1 MESGWV
7 TAPRW
12 WVGGDAGRCGRARS
26 KTAEGNTQGP
36 GVGEGFLNK
45 EANGRETESHEI
57 QNQNQTKTP
66 SIQQRNWVKREETV
80 DNLPTTHLT
89 EDYYP

>member
-1 MESGWV
+1 M
-7 TAPRW
+7 R
-12 WVGGDAGRCGRARS
+12 GGVEGPAL
-26 KTAEGNTQGP
+26 KLLEGNTQGP